1 MFPAALPTPRL
12 AHAISATPQALA
24 AALGVEAEL
33 LLPMAEASVRAGF
46 PSPAD
51 DFRVRRIDL
60 MAELVTNELATMLVR
75 ARGDSMRDAGI
86 FDNDV
91 LVVDKSIS
99 PKHGHIVVAMLD
111 DDITVKRL
119 FKRGR
124 QVKLQPANPD
134 FPEIIPKDGQVLTIW
149 GVVTSSIKRFP
160 V

>member
-1 MFPAALPTPRL
+1 MIPAQASPRSFE
-12 AHAISATPQALA
+12 AIAATRQALA
-24 AALGVEAEL
+24 AALGIEVDMDL
-33 LLPMAEASVRAGF
+33 LMAEASVRAGF

-60 MAELVTNELATMLVR
+60 TAELVTNELATMLVR

-91 LVVDKSIS
+91 LVVDKSIP

>member
-1 MFPAALPTPRL
+1 MTPAQASPRSCE
-12 AHAISATPQALA
+12 AIEATQQALA
-24 AALGVEAEL
+24 AALGLEVDLDL
-33 LLPMAEASVRAGF
+33 LMAEASVRAGF

-60 MAELVTNELATMLVR
+60 TAELVTNELATMLVR

-99 PKHGHIVVAMLD
+99 PQHGHIVVAMLD
-111 DDITVKRL
+111 EEITVKRL
-119 FKRGR
+119 YKRGR
-124 QVKLQPANPD
+124 LVKLQPATPEFPD
-134 FPEIIPKDGQVLTIW
+134 IIPRDGQVLTIW

>member
-1 MFPAALPTPRL
+1 MA
-12 AHAISATPQALA
+12 ATPQALA
-24 AALGVEAEL
+24 AALGVEADL
-33 LLPMAEASVRAGF
+33 LLPIAEASVRAGF

-60 MAELVTNELATMLVR
+60 TAELVTNELATMLVR
-75 ARGDSMRDAGI
+75 ARGDSMKDAGI
-86 FDNDV
+86 FDGDV

-111 DDITVKRL
+111 DDVTVKRL
-119 FKRGR
+119 YKRGHV
-124 QVKLQPANPD
+124 VKLLPAHPD
-134 FPEIIPKDGQVLTIW
+134 YPEIVPNEEQTLTVW